1 MLLSTSGGGGGGG
14 TGLTAQGQQAGGG
27 GGAHNPLASPLETED
42 MLYEYFPLSLD
53 DW

>member
-1 MLLSTSGGGGGGG
+1 MLLSTTG
-14 TGLTAQGQQAGGG
+14 TGLTGQGGQTHLSS
-27 GGAHNPLASPLETED
+27 HNPLASPLETED